1 MKKAASAAFFIAYRQ
16 LLAAIFRGDS
26 SAQAVYTGSLFFP
39 CLIAKSRM
47 IKSSLVI
54 CLFTALLG
62 GCNSLP
68 TDHHSAS
75 THAVPIEPEGS
86 SGYTEKH
93 GWIARKFMVAAANPL
108 AVDAGYQMLKAGGSA
123 VDAAIAT
130 QMVLGLVEPQSSG
143 IGGGAFMLHFDG
155 DKVQAFDGRETAPA
169 HAHEKLFQTADGKTM
184 PFQEAVV
191 GGRSVGVPG
200 VLRML
205 ELAHKQYGKLPWST
219 LFVPAIRL
227 ASDGFAVSPRL
238 ATLLASETYLKNDPL
253 AAAYFYDAQGKP
265 RPVGYLLKNPALAAT
280 LQKIARDGADAFYKG
295 QIAHNIA
302 RKVAHHPGNPG
313 TLTTQDMAGYRAKM
327 RVPVCSDYKA
337 WTVCGMP
344 PPSSGGIAVAQM
356 LGMLETKDMR
366 ALAPIAGDV
375 QADAVHLFTEAG
387 RLAYADRNRYIA
399 DPDFVPLPDGGVH
412 ALLDKKYL
420 ARRAALIGERSM
432 GQAQPG
438 MPFGQR
444 LAWGNDASPELP
456 STSHISIV
464 DASGHAL
471 AMTTTIENGFGA
483 RQMVDGFLLNNE
495 LTDFSMESADAD
507 GPIANRVQPG
517 KRPRSSMAPT
527 LVFEKG
533 MKKLVLAIGSPGGS
547 AIINYVSKVLIAT
560 MDWGL
565 NVQQAINLPNIG
577 SRNGP
582 TELEQGRVPAS
593 LIAQLQARGHE
604 VQVVEQTSGLHGIM
618 RLSVHGEEV
627 WFGGADP
634 RREGIAQGD

>member
-1 MKKAASAAFFIAYRQ
+1 
-16 LLAAIFRGDS
+16 
-26 SAQAVYTGSLFFP
+26 
-39 CLIAKSRM
+39 M

-54 CLFTALLG
+54 CLFATLLG

-68 TDHHSAS
+68 SGHHFAS
-75 THAVPIEPEGS
+75 RHAVPIEPEGS
-86 SGYTEKH
+86 SGYIEKH
-93 GWIARKFMVAAANPL
+93 GWIARKFMVVAANPL

-143 IGGGAFMLHFDG
+143 IGGGGFMLHFDG

-169 HAHEKLFQTADGKTM
+169 HANEKLFQTAAGKTM

-205 ELAHKQYGKLPWST
+205 ELTYKQYGKLPWST
-219 LFVPAIRL
+219 LFAPAIRL
-227 ASDGFAVSPRL
+227 ATDGFAVSPRL
-238 ATLLASETYLKNDPL
+238 ATLLESETYLKNDPV

-280 LQKIARDGADAFYKG
+280 LQKIARDGADAFYTG
-295 QIAHNIA
+295 QIAHDIA
-302 RKVAHHPGNPG
+302 RKVTHHPDNPG
-313 TLTTQDMAGYRAKM
+313 SLTTQDMAAYRAKE
-327 RVPVCSDYKA
+327 RTPVCSDYKA

-366 ALAPIAGDV
+366 VLAPTEGDLRT
-375 QADAVHLFTEAG
+375 DAVHLFTEAG
-387 RLAYADRNRYIA
+387 RLAFADRNRYIA
-399 DPDFVPLPDGGVH
+399 DPDFVPLPDGGVR

-438 MPFGQR
+438 MPFGQQ
-444 LAWGNDASPELP
+444 LAWGSDTSPELP
-456 STSHISIV
+456 STSHVSIV

-533 MKKLVLAIGSPGGS
+533 SKKLVLAIGSPGGS
-547 AIINYVSKVLIAT
+547 AIINYVAKVLIGT

-593 LIAQLQARGHE
+593 LIAQLQGRGHQ
-604 VQVVEQTSGLHGIM
+604 VQVVELTSGLHGIM
-618 RLSVHGEEV
+618 RLPVHGEEI

>member
-1 MKKAASAAFFIAYRQ
+1 
-16 LLAAIFRGDS
+16 
-26 SAQAVYTGSLFFP
+26 
-39 CLIAKSRM
+39 M

-86 SGYTEKH
+86 SGYIEKH
-93 GWIARKFMVAAANPL
+93 GWIARKFMVVAANPL
-108 AVDAGYQMLKAGGSA
+108 AVDAGYQILKAGGSA

-205 ELAHKQYGKLPWST
+205 ELAHRQYGKLSWST
-219 LFVPAIRL
+219 LFAPAIRL

-238 ATLLASETYLKNDPL
+238 ATLLASETYLKNDPF
-253 AAAYFYDAQGKP
+253 AAAYFYDVQGRP
-265 RPVGYLLKNPALAAT
+265 RPVGYRLKNPALAAT

-302 RKVAHHPGNPG
+302 HKVAYHPDNPG
-313 TLTTQDMAGYRAKM
+313 TLTTQDMAAYRAKM

-366 ALAPIAGDV
+366 ALAPIEGDV
-375 QADAVHLFTEAG
+375 QVDAVHLFAEAG

-399 DPDFVPLPDGGVH
+399 DPDFVPLPDGGVR

-432 GQAQPG
+432 GRAQPG
-438 MPFGQR
+438 MPFGQQ

-464 DASGHAL
+464 DGEGNAL

-533 MKKLVLAIGSPGGS
+533 SKKLVLAIGSPGGS
-547 AIINYVSKVLIAT
+547 AIINYVAKVLIGT